1 MLFEQHTDESELTG
15 GLQLGIWIILGI
27 VLVAVVATISVYNG
41 LIGKKNQVENAE
53 ASIDVML
60 KKRFDLIPN
69 MVESVKAYM
78 AHESSLLQELTTLR
92 TQVQHDGL
100 AGEQKVTLD
109 KQLNATMS
117 RFNIAVENY
126 PDLKASENFVM
137 LQRSINE
144 AEEQIS
150 AARRAYNAS
159 VTDLNNAIEMF
170 PSSLFASRMN
180 LKQRVLFEIPEQ
192 ERQNINVGQ
201 LFHK

>member
-1 MLFEQHTDESELTG
+1 METWL
-15 GLQLGIWIILGI
+15 ILGVI
-27 VLVAVVATISVYNG
+27 VIAVIAIISIYNS

-78 AHESSLLQELTTLR
+78 AHESSLLNELTELR
-92 TQVQHDGL
+92 TQAQNGGL
-100 AGEQKVTLD
+100 DGEQKVALD
-109 KQLNATMS
+109 KQMNGAMS

-137 LQRSINE
+137 LQRTMNE
-144 AEEQIS
+144 VEEQIS
-150 AARRAYNAS
+150 AARRTFNAS

-170 PSSLFASRMN
+170 PSSIIASRMN
-180 LKQRVLFEIPEQ
+180 LKQRELFEIPEA
-192 ERQNINVGQ
+192 ERKNVDVGQ
-201 LFHK
+201 LFSK

>member
-1 MLFEQHTDESELTG
+1 M
-15 GLQLGIWIILGI
+15 GIWIVLGL
-27 VLVAVVATISVYNG
+27 VLVAVIAAIAVYNG

-78 AHESSLLQELTTLR
+78 AHESSLLQELTALR

-100 AGEQKVTLD
+100 AGEKKISLD
-109 KQLNATMS
+109 KQMHTAMS

-126 PDLKASENFVM
+126 PELKASENFVM
-137 LQRSINE
+137 LQRAINE

-180 LKQRVLFEIPEQ
+180 LKQRELFDIPAQ
-192 ERQNINVGQ
+192 ERQNVNVGQ

>member
-1 MLFEQHTDESELTG
+1 M
-15 GLQLGIWIILGI
+15 GIWIILGI

>member
-1 MLFEQHTDESELTG
+1 MQNWL
-15 GLQLGIWIILGI
+15 IWVILAI
-27 VLVAVVATISVYNG
+27 VVFAAISIYNS

-78 AHESSLLQELTTLR
+78 AHESSLLSELTALR
-92 TQVQHDGL
+92 TQAQSGGL
-100 AGEQKVTLD
+100 EGEQKVVLD
-109 KQLNATMS
+109 KQMNAAMS

-137 LQRSINE
+137 LQRTINE
-144 AEEQIS
+144 VEEQIS
-150 AARRAYNAS
+150 ATRRAFNAA

-170 PSSLFASRMN
+170 PSNLFASRMN
-180 LKQRVLFEIPEQ
+180 LKQRALFEIPQ
-192 ERQNINVGQ
+192 EEKQNVNLGK
-201 LFHK
+201 LFGG

>member
-1 MLFEQHTDESELTG
+1 M
-15 GLQLGIWIILGI
+15 GIWIVLGL
-27 VLVAVVATISVYNG
+27 VVVAVIAAISVYNG
-41 LIGKKNQVENAE
+41 LIAKKNQVENAE

-78 AHESSLLQELTTLR
+78 AHESSLLQELTALR
-92 TQVQHDGL
+92 TQVQQDGL
-100 AGEQKVTLD
+100 SGEKKISLD
-109 KQLNATMS
+109 KQLNTAMS

-137 LQRSINE
+137 LQRTINE

-180 LKQRVLFEIPEQ
+180 LKQRELFDIPEQ